1 MDACL
6 VYSPALAAYDLG
18 EGHPLRPQRFTL
30 AVALM
35 EAYGMLAPPQRRGP
49 GTLDV
54 MEPRPANDGEL
65 ALAHDRDYIGTV
77 REASAHPERFFP
89 PRAGLGTPD
98 TPVFPGMHEA
108 SALVAGATVTAMR
121 AVLSQRCGA
130 AFSIAGGLHHAHRD
144 RAAGFCVYNDC
155 VVAIAGALKA
165 DPDLRVLYLDIDAH
179 HGDGVQEAFYEDPRV
194 LTVSLH
200 ETGER
205 LYPGTGAADEHG
217 TGAGAGYAANVPLP
231 EGATDACF
239 ALAFEHVA
247 EPLAR
252 RFAPD
257 VVVAQCGADAHHD
270 DPLTSMGLTV
280 GGHDEL
286 VGRIVGLAGEVA
298 GGRLVACGGGG
309 YGWQHVV
316 PRCWASA
323 AARLAG
329 RSLDER
335 LPESWRELVRT
346 TTGSEPPVGLHEDD
360 FAAPADEAR
369 LLEETARTCEEV
381 LRWTRT

>member
-6 VYSPALAAYDLG
+6 AYSPALAAYDLG
-18 EGHPLRPQRFTL
+18 EGHPLRPERFTL

-49 GTLDV
+49 GMLDV
-54 MEPRPANDGEL
+54 VEPMAADDGEL
-65 ALAHDRDYIGTV
+65 ALVHDRAYIASV
-77 REASAHPERFFP
+77 REASAHPERFSP

-98 TPVFPGMHEA
+98 TPTFPRMHEA
-108 SALVAGATVTAMR
+108 SALVAGATITAMR
-121 AVLSQRCGA
+121 SVLSHRCRS
-130 AFSIAGGLHHAHRD
+130 AFSIAGGLHHAHRS
-144 RAAGFCVYNDC
+144 RAAGFCVYNDAA
-155 VVAIAGALKA
+155 VAIAVALRA
-165 DPDLRVLYLDIDAH
+165 DPELRVLYLDIDAH
-179 HGDGVQEAFYEDPRV
+179 HGDGVQEAFYEEPRV

-205 LYPGTGAADEHG
+205 LYPGTGAVAERG
-217 TGAGAGYAANVPLP
+217 TGAGEGFAVNLPLP

-239 ALAFEHVA
+239 ALAFDSVA
-247 EPLAR
+247 GPLAR
-252 RFAPD
+252 RFAPG
-257 VVVAQCGADAHHD
+257 VVVAQIGADAHHD

-280 GGHDEL
+280 TGHDGL
-286 VGRIVGLAGEVA
+286 VGRIVQLAGEAA

-309 YGWQHVV
+309 YGWRDVV
-316 PRCWASA
+316 PRCWCLA

-335 LPESWRELVRT
+335 LPESWRELVRA
-346 TTGSEPPVGLHEDD
+346 TTGSEPPAGLREDD
-360 FAAPADEAR
+360 STAPADEAR